1 MGCAGPSSG
10 LTALGVCS
18 LIGAGVPAVSAV
30 GLGFFDDAS
39 RRGAFF
45 ATVFPTVVVFLT
57 VVLRVAL
64 PTVLFLRFAWTF
76 RLTFFLVAIAA
87 SLALTASHLIVAQ

>member
-1 MGCAGPSSG
+1 M
-10 LTALGVCS
+10 
-18 LIGAGVPAVSAV
+18 PAVSAV

-45 ATVFPTVVVFLT
+45 ATVFPTVVAFLTVVVFLT

-64 PTVLFLRFAWTF
+64 PAGLFLRFALIF
-76 RLTFFLVAIAA
+76 PLTFFLVAIAA